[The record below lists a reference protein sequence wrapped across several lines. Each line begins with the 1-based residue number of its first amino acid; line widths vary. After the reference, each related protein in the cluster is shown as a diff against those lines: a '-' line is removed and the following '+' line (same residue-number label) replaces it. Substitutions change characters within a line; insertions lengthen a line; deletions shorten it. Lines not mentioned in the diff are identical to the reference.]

1 MLDDVKRMAS
11 LDGKDMLGCVERMSE
26 HLSEGVRRGRKAGPP
41 KSAPDSVVV
50 CGIGGSAI
58 GGDVLRAWLSTE
70 CDVRCEVVRGYG
82 LPRHVGPSSLVVVAS
97 YSGNTEE
104 TISMFEDARAR
115 SSRIVTV
122 SSGGAL
128 AEMAGSLSLPH
139 VSVPTGM
146 VPRASFGCMLGALLG
161 IVERSGVASPGKQV
175 EEGVRVLAQLNS
187 ACSRG
192 VPTLDNPAKRMAHEL
207 HGSIPVVIGHGLS
220 VPIAKRWADQMNENA
235 KSMAF
240 SSELP
245 EMDHN
250 EIVSWASDP
259 RSQGFSGVFLDHDF
273 SDKRMARRLEATREM
288 MCGRARAHT
297 VKAAGKSPLAQA
309 LSLIATG
316 DYVSVY
322 SAVLRGE
329 DPSTTEPIEA
339 LKRVLSKK

>member
-1 MLDDVKRMAS
+1 MLDDVKRIAS
-11 LDGKDMLGCVERMSE
+11 VDKNDMLGCVERMSE

-41 KSAPDSVVV
+41 KSVADSIVV

-82 LPRHVGPSSLVVVAS
+82 LPRHVGPRSLVIVAS

-104 TISMFEDARAR
+104 TVSMFEDARAR
-115 SSRIVTV
+115 SSRVATV
-122 SSGGAL
+122 SSGGKL
-128 AEMAGSLSLPH
+128 AEMAESLSLPH
-139 VSVPTGM
+139 VRVPSGM
-146 VPRASFGCMLGALLG
+146 VPRASFGYMFGALLG
-161 IVERSGVASPGKQV
+161 IIERSGVASPEKQL

-187 ACSRG
+187 TCSRS
-192 VPTLDNPAKRMAHEL
+192 VATQDNPAKRMAHEL

-220 VPIAKRWADQMNENA
+220 APIAKRWANQMSENA

-250 EIVSWASDP
+250 ELVFWASDP

-273 SDKRMARRLEATREM
+273 SDRRMGRRLEATREM
-288 MCGRARAHT
+288 VCGHARTHM

-322 SAVLRGE
+322 SAIMRGE
-329 DPSTTEPIEA
+329 DPSTTAPIET
-339 LKRVLSKK
+339 LKQILSKK